1 MAQLRKTRIVA
12 TLGPACDNVP
22 AMQEL
27 LKAGINVA
35 RFNFSHGDHEE
46 QAGRLKRIRQA
57 SAETGIPVAIML
69 DTKGPEI
76 RTGKV
81 KGDGEVDLHAG
92 DKITLTTEEIE
103 GDAQRLSITYAQL
116 PQDVK
121 AGTHIFIADGV
132 IDLEVTSVDGTEVHC
147 LVRNGG
153 CFGSK
158 KNVNIP
164 GVKVSLPAITEKDR
178 LDIQFAIRHEMDFIA
193 ASFIRT
199 PQEVEEIREILKE
212 HDSPIHIIAKIE
224 DQQGLENIDDI
235 IRVSNGV
242 MIARG
247 DLGVQLSTE
256 QIPLAQKRIIA
267 KCIQQNKPVITATQ
281 MLDSMIYNPNPTR
294 AELTD
299 VANAIFDGTDA
310 VMLSGETANGKH
322 PLRSVQTMN
331 RIAMAVEESPE
342 YRERNRR
349 FFNPENTSADIG
361 HAIAKAA
368 YIVAQEIE
376 ASAIVTPTLRGNSPR
391 ILSNYRPVQNI
402 IAVTTSQVAY
412 RQLMLNWGIFP
423 ICTELVHD
431 SEMMLQN
438 ALRLAMQH
446 GFIKKPDRVVT
457 AAGIPL
463 NSPIPMNTIKVHFL
477 GSILNRGHRGFG
489 GVCAGPVVKAG
500 NAQQARTLLKRDG
513 TEILLT
519 RFLSRDFSDAIADVR
534 GLILEEDTAIPP
546 EEIFSLNPNIVFIAD
561 VPEAMTQFE
570 NYQLVTLD
578 GGEKIIYEGLLDN
591 NAAGQPRLRE

>member
-1 MAQLRKTRIVA
+1 MTQLRKTRIVA
-12 TLGPACDNVP
+12 TLGPSSDEVP
-22 AMQEL
+22 AIKKL
-27 LKAGINVA
+27 LAAGVNVA

-57 SAETGIPVAIML
+57 SAETGIPVALML

-81 KGDGEVDLHAG
+81 KDDGEIELHK
-92 DKITLTTEEIE
+92 DDEIVLTTEQIE
-103 GDAQRLSITYAQL
+103 GDRHRLSISYSEL
-116 PQDVK
+116 PQDVDK
-121 AGTHIFIADGV
+121 GTHIFIADGV
-132 IDLEVTSVDGTEVHC
+132 IDLEVLKVDGTEVYC
-147 LVRNGG
+147 RVQNGG
-153 CFGSK
+153 LFGSR

-178 LDIQFAIRHEMDFIA
+178 QDILFAIRHEMDFIA

-199 PQEVEEIREILKE
+199 PQEVEGIREIIKE
-212 HDSPIHIIAKIE
+212 HNSPIHIISKIE
-224 DQQGLENIDDI
+224 NQQGLDNIDDI
-235 IRVSNGV
+235 IRVSNGI

-247 DLGVQLSTE
+247 DLGVQLSVE
-256 QIPLAQKRIIA
+256 QIPLAQKRIIE

-281 MLDSMIYNPNPTR
+281 MLDSMIHNPNPTR

-299 VANAIFDGTDA
+299 VANAIFDGADA

-322 PLRSVQTMN
+322 PLRSVETMN
-331 RIAMAVEESPE
+331 RIALAVEQSPE
-342 YRERNRR
+342 YLQRNRR
-349 FFNPENTSADIG
+349 FFDPNKTSSDIG

-391 ILSNYRPVQNI
+391 ILSNYRPEQNI

-412 RQLMLNWGIFP
+412 RQMMLNWGIFP
-423 ICTELVHD
+423 ICTEMVQD

-446 GFIKKPDRVVT
+446 GFIKKPERVVT

-489 GVCAGPVVKAG
+489 GVCSGTVVKAG
-500 NAQQARTLLKRDG
+500 TLAQAKSRLKRDG

-519 RFLSRDFSDAIADVR
+519 RFLSQDFLELLPEVR
-534 GLILEEDTAIPP
+534 GIIIEEDSAIPP
-546 EEIFSLNPNIVFIAD
+546 DEIFAANPELVFIAD
-561 VPEAMTQFE
+561 VPEALSQFE
-570 NYQLVTLD
+570 DYQLVTLD
-578 GGEKIIYEGLLDN
+578 GGEKIIYEGFLDN
-591 NAAGQPRLRE
+591 ISE

>member
-1 MAQLRKTRIVA
+1 MAQLRKTRIVS
-12 TLGPACDNVP
+12 TLGPACNDVST
-22 AMQEL
+22 MKEL
-27 LKAGINVA
+27 LEAGINVA

-57 SAETGIPVAIML
+57 SAETAIPVALML

-81 KGDGEVDLHAG
+81 KNDGEIELHTG
-92 DKITLTTEEIE
+92 DEITLTTEQIE
-103 GDAQRLSITYAQL
+103 GDSRRLSINYSHL
-116 PQDVK
+116 PQDVQT
-121 AGTHIFIADGV
+121 GTHIFIADGV
-132 IDLEVTSVDGTEVHC
+132 IDLEVTKIAGTEVDC
-147 LVRNGG
+147 IVRHGG
-153 CFGSK
+153 HFGSK

-164 GVKVSLPAITEKDR
+164 GVKVTLPAITEKDKQ
-178 LDIQFAIRHEMDFIA
+178 DILFAIRHEMDFIA

-199 PQEVEEIREILKE
+199 PQEVEEIRELLKE

-224 DQQGLENIDDI
+224 DQQGIDNIDDI
-235 IRVSNGV
+235 IRVSNGI

-256 QIPLAQKRIIA
+256 QIPLAQKRIIE

-281 MLDSMIYNPNPTR
+281 MLDSMIHNPNPTR

-299 VANAIFDGTDA
+299 VANAIFDGADA
-310 VMLSGETANGKH
+310 VMLSGETANGRY
-322 PLRSVQTMN
+322 PLRSVETMN
-331 RIAMAVEESPE
+331 RIAMAVEQSPE
-342 YRERNRR
+342 YLQRNRR
-349 FFNPENTSADIG
+349 FFDPNKTSSDIG

-368 YIVAQEIE
+368 YIVAKEIE

-391 ILSNYRPVQNI
+391 ILSNYRPEQNI

-412 RQLMLNWGIFP
+412 RQLMLNWGVFP
-423 ICTELVHD
+423 ICTEMVHE

-489 GVCAGPVVKAG
+489 AVCAGPVVKAG
-500 NAQQARTLLKRDG
+500 NSQQAHSRLKRDG

-519 RFLSRDFSDAIADVR
+519 RFLSRDFSEIIPDIR
-534 GLILEEDTAIPP
+534 GLILEEDSAISPD
-546 EEIFSLNPNIVFIAD
+546 EIFEINPDIVFIAD
-561 VPEAMTQFE
+561 VPEALSQFE
-570 NYQLVTLD
+570 DYQLVTLD
-578 GGEKIIYEGLLDN
+578 GGEKIIYEGFLDN
-591 NAAGQPRLRE
+591 NAAEHS